1 MSYNYIS
8 SQQLAEIQR
17 AARSCLQGND
27 DSTIMLDGLCPTDKI
42 FIQHEN
48 GTVDEYDVLTDTYVP
63 TDVQIVHPDYVSLI
77 KQKIDE
83 ACVGVKYQSNENRP
97 FKTESFVYDS
107 IKSLNLGD
115 LLKNYDF
122 DLKSIDLSAVF
133 LFMEHVDPE
142 VTNKLVK
149 RVLKDVDPA
158 ALNLHRPTLCTLAL
172 ASMVGEA
179 SSEVE
184 NLKRTI
190 FIADLVRQKVDE
202 LRAEAKAK
210 KAANGNSDS
219 STHPE
224 NASEAVEAPVAE
236 ENNAEGTNG
245 SASQENISGVVV
257 EEQKTENNNSAVT
270 DASTS
275 QGNTSEEVANE
286 PAKPEKPNRGGRR

>member
-1 MSYNYIS
+1 MC
-8 SQQLAEIQR
+8 
-17 AARSCLQGND
+17 CLLSIPIRDAYYLSRIAND
-27 DSTIMLDGLCPTDKI
+27 DARNIISGDDRVYIVHDGKV
-42 FIQHEN
+42 FEYSQKN
-48 GTVDEYDVLTDTYVP
+48 GSVVES
-63 TDVQIVHPDYVSLI
+63 DVQIVHPDYVELV
-77 KQKIDE
+77 KHKIDE
-83 ACVGVKYQSNENRP
+83 ACVGVKYQSNENHP

-149 RVLKDVDPA
+149 RVLKDAVDPA

>member
-1 MSYNYIS
+1 MC
-8 SQQLAEIQR
+8 
-17 AARSCLQGND
+17 CLLSIPIRDAYYLSRIAND
-27 DSTIMLDGLCPTDKI
+27 DARNIISGDDRVYIVHDGKV
-42 FIQHEN
+42 FEYSQKN
-48 GTVDEYDVLTDTYVP
+48 GSVVESDA
-63 TDVQIVHPDYVSLI
+63 QIVYPDYAELV

-83 ACVGVKYQSNENRP
+83 VCVGAGYESNENHP
-97 FKTESFVYDS
+97 FKTESFVYDR

-149 RVLKDVDPA
+149 HVLKDVDPA
-158 ALNLHRPTLCTLAL
+158 AFNLHRPTLCTLAL
-172 ASMVGEA
+172 ASMEDKA

-202 LRAEAKAK
+202 LRA
-210 KAANGNSDS
+210 AATNKNVNTNSVDASTSQGNTSD
-219 STHPE
+219 
-224 NASEAVEAPVAE
+224 
-236 ENNAEGTNG
+236 
-245 SASQENISGVVV
+245 VVV

-270 DASTS
+270 DESAS

-286 PAKPEKPNRGGRR
+286 PAKPEKPNRGGRK